1 MLRIISLL
9 AMGSEMML
17 CWALPCEHYTY
28 YAALVTYNIYRY
40 LAKLA
45 AMFVRSYCTL
55 C

>member
-1 MLRIISLL
+1 MLRNISLL

-17 CWALPCEHYTY
+17 CWALPNEH

-45 AMFVRSYCTL
+45 AMFFWSYCTL
-55 C
+55 CL